1 MMLYLVL
8 GSCIIGALLLV
19 ILLFLIYV
27 LRELY
32 YDAMGGRL
40 EADKE
45 ARAEEEHLISPIR
58 PSISADC
65 TVPVQSSSSG
75 RTKRKADD
83 FCIGIE
89 EAACPSAD
97 TITSGIPT
105 SNQMYSGPH
114 YKLRGPK
121 DSDSD

>member
-27 LRELY
+27 IRELY
-32 YDAMGGRL
+32 YEAMGGRL

-58 PSISADC
+58 PSISTDC
-65 TVPVQSSSSG
+65 TVPVKWNSSRRQKG
-75 RTKRKADD
+75 KAD
-83 FCIGIE
+83 FCIGVE
-89 EAACPSAD
+89 EAACHSAD

-105 SNQMYSGPH
+105 SNQMYNGPH
-114 YKLRGPK
+114 FKLRGPK